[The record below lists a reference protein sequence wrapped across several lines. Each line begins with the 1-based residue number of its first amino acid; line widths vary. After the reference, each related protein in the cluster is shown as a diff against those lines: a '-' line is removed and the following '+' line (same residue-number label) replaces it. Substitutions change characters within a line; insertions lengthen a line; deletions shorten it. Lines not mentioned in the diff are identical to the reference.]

1 MVYTPQRAIERLS
14 LVGLKISSESLK
26 DGVLAT
32 ISEEYFFKESSSSLI
47 DTLAIIIGDNQAR
60 QGDVIRLA
68 SLLKRKVNEESIENS
83 EIDIEHYNN
92 ISYVLLFIHREFKSE
107 FSNIIKIFAEDSR
120 RDKLVEVLLSTIQG
134 VFDESKKEILRSNI
148 GRLLAEMG

>member
-1 MVYTPQRAIERLS
+1 
-14 LVGLKISSESLK
+14 
-26 DGVLAT
+26 
-32 ISEEYFFKESSSSLI
+32 
-47 DTLAIIIGDNQAR
+47 
-60 QGDVIRLA
+60 
-68 SLLKRKVNEESIENS
+68 
-83 EIDIEHYNN
+83 YNN